1 MTRFNKQNNVVDV
14 IGIGIGPFNL
24 GLAALSEEV
33 NEIDALFFE
42 RSEAFHW
49 HPGML
54 IEGTTLQVPFL
65 ADLVSMA
72 DVKSKYSFLN
82 YLQEQNRLYSF
93 YFLEDFHI
101 PRKEYS
107 HYCRWV
113 ADQLDSCRFGMN
125 VESVSLIEKAGE
137 KRYEVHVRHVKD
149 QTVEVFESKHLVL
162 GIGTQ
167 PAIPASL
174 QPALGEKVFH
184 SADYLKRKKEGCFKG
199 KSVTV
204 IGSGQS
210 AAEVFYDILSDDEAK
225 DIHWFTR
232 SKGFFPMEYSNLGL
246 EYFSPDYIDFFYELP
261 QTKKDALLKQ
271 QDLLYKG
278 ISSAMIRDIYHL
290 LYERS
295 ACGEQLN
302 TVLQAMTEVNLIEE
316 TAFGLSLSCTQWVKE
331 DTFTHETDIV
341 VLATGYQSVLPP
353 FINPISHHIQWD
365 DQGRFQVER
374 EYRLKTNTMGEND
387 IFVQNAE
394 LHTHGVGAPDLGLG
408 AYRNSVIINELAR
421 QTVYPLYQ
429 KHVFQTFG
437 TQKNVNTFE
446 EIKG

>member
-33 NEIDALFFE
+33 DEIDALFFE

-125 VESVSLIEKAGE
+125 VEYVSIVEKDGE

-167 PAIPASL
+167 PAVPASL
-174 QPALGEKVFH
+174 QPALGDRVFH

-261 QTKKDALLKQ
+261 QPKKDALLKQ

-316 TAFGLSLSCTQWVKE
+316 TRDGLSLSCNQWVKE
-331 DTFTHETDIV
+331 ESFTHETDIV

-353 FINPISHHIQWD
+353 FIDPISHHIQWD
-365 DQGRFQVER
+365 HQGRFQVER
-374 EYRLKTNTMGEND
+374 EYRLKTNTLGEND

-421 QTVYPLYQ
+421 RPVYPLYQ

-437 TQKNVNTFE
+437 THKHANTFE

>member
-33 NEIDALFFE
+33 DEIDALFFE

-125 VESVSLIEKAGE
+125 VESVSIVEKDGE

-167 PAIPASL
+167 PAVPASL
-174 QPALGEKVFH
+174 QPALGDRVFH

-261 QTKKDALLKQ
+261 QPKKDALLKQ

-316 TAFGLSLSCTQWVKE
+316 TRDGLSLSCNQWVKE
-331 DTFTHETDIV
+331 ESFTHETDIV

-353 FINPISHHIQWD
+353 FIDPISHHIQWD
-365 DQGRFQVER
+365 HLGRFQVER
-374 EYRLKTNTMGEND
+374 EYRLKTNTLGEND

-421 QTVYPLYQ
+421 RPVYPLYQ

-437 TQKNVNTFE
+437 THKHANTFE

>member
-33 NEIDALFFE
+33 NDINALFFE

-72 DVKSKYSFLN
+72 DVQSKYSFLN

-93 YFLEDFHI
+93 YFLENFHI

-113 ADQLDSCRFGMN
+113 AEQLDSCRFGMN
-125 VESVSLIEKAGE
+125 VESISFVEKAGE
-137 KRYEVHVRHVKD
+137 KRFEVHVRHMKD
-149 QTVEVFESKHLVL
+149 QTVDVYESKHLVL

-167 PAIPASL
+167 PAVPASL
-174 QPALGEKVFH
+174 QPALGDRVFH
-184 SADYLKRKKEGCFKG
+184 SANYLNRKKEGFFKG

-210 AAEVFYDILSDDEAK
+210 AAEVFYDILSEDEAK

-316 TAFGLSLSCTQWVKE
+316 TAGGLKLSCSQWVKE
-331 DTFTHETDIV
+331 ESFTHETDIV
-341 VLATGYQSVLPP
+341 ILATGYQSVLPS
-353 FINPISHHIQWD
+353 FIDPIAHHIEWD
-365 DQGRFQVER
+365 DQGRFQIER
-374 EYRLKTNTMGEND
+374 EYRLKTKMMGEND

-408 AYRNSVIINELAR
+408 AYRNSVIINELAHK
-421 QTVYPLYQ
+421 TVYPLYQ

-437 TQKNVNTFE
+437 THKKANTFE

>member
-1 MTRFNKQNNVVDV
+1 
-14 IGIGIGPFNL
+14 
-24 GLAALSEEV
+24 
-33 NEIDALFFE
+33 
-42 RSEAFHW
+42 
-49 HPGML
+49 
-54 IEGTTLQVPFL
+54 
-65 ADLVSMA
+65 
-72 DVKSKYSFLN
+72 
-82 YLQEQNRLYSF
+82 
-93 YFLEDFHI
+93 
-101 PRKEYS
+101 
-107 HYCRWV
+107 
-113 ADQLDSCRFGMN
+113 MN
-125 VESVSLIEKAGE
+125 VESVSIVEKAGE

-167 PAIPASL
+167 PAVPVSL
-174 QPALGEKVFH
+174 QPALGDRVFH

-261 QTKKDALLKQ
+261 QPKKDALLKQ

-316 TAFGLSLSCTQWVKE
+316 TRDGLSLSCNQWVKE
-331 DTFTHETDIV
+331 ESFTHETDIV

-353 FINPISHHIQWD
+353 FIDPISHHIQWD
-365 DQGRFQVER
+365 HQGRFQVER
-374 EYRLKTNTMGEND
+374 EYRLKTNTLGEND

-421 QTVYPLYQ
+421 RPVYPLYQ

-437 TQKNVNTFE
+437 THKHANTFE

>member
-33 NEIDALFFE
+33 DEIDALFFE

-107 HYCRWV
+107 HYCRRV

-125 VESVSLIEKAGE
+125 VESVSIVEKDGE

-167 PAIPASL
+167 PAVPASL
-174 QPALGEKVFH
+174 QPALGDRVFH

-261 QTKKDALLKQ
+261 QPKKDALLKQ

-316 TAFGLSLSCTQWVKE
+316 TRDGLSLSCNQWVKE
-331 DTFTHETDIV
+331 ESFTHETDIV

-353 FINPISHHIQWD
+353 FIDPISHHIQWD
-365 DQGRFQVER
+365 HQGRFQVER
-374 EYRLKTNTMGEND
+374 EYRLKTNTLGEND

-421 QTVYPLYQ
+421 RPVYPLYQ

-437 TQKNVNTFE
+437 THKHANTFE

>member
-33 NEIDALFFE
+33 DEIDALFFE

-125 VESVSLIEKAGE
+125 VESVSIVEKDGE

-167 PAIPASL
+167 PAVPASL
-174 QPALGEKVFH
+174 QPALGDRVFH

-261 QTKKDALLKQ
+261 QPKKDALLKQ

-316 TAFGLSLSCTQWVKE
+316 TRDGLSLSCNQWVKE
-331 DTFTHETDIV
+331 ESFTHETDIV

-353 FINPISHHIQWD
+353 FIDPISHHIQWD
-365 DQGRFQVER
+365 HQGRFQVER
-374 EYRLKTNTMGEND
+374 EYRLKTNTLGEND

-421 QTVYPLYQ
+421 RPVYPLYQ

-437 TQKNVNTFE
+437 THKHANTFE

>member
-1 MTRFNKQNNVVDV
+1 MTRFNKQNNIVDV

-184 SADYLKRKKEGCFKG
+184 SADYLKRKKKA
-199 KSVTV
+199 V
-204 IGSGQS
+204 
-210 AAEVFYDILSDDEAK
+210 
-225 DIHWFTR
+225 
-232 SKGFFPMEYSNLGL
+232 SKGNL
-246 EYFSPDYIDFFYELP
+246 
-261 QTKKDALLKQ
+261 
-271 QDLLYKG
+271 
-278 ISSAMIRDIYHL
+278 
-290 LYERS
+290 
-295 ACGEQLN
+295 
-302 TVLQAMTEVNLIEE
+302 
-316 TAFGLSLSCTQWVKE
+316 
-331 DTFTHETDIV
+331 
-341 VLATGYQSVLPP
+341 
-353 FINPISHHIQWD
+353 
-365 DQGRFQVER
+365 
-374 EYRLKTNTMGEND
+374 
-387 IFVQNAE
+387 
-394 LHTHGVGAPDLGLG
+394 
-408 AYRNSVIINELAR
+408 
-421 QTVYPLYQ
+421 
-429 KHVFQTFG
+429 
-437 TQKNVNTFE
+437 
-446 EIKG
+446 

>member
-33 NEIDALFFE
+33 DEIDALFFE

-125 VESVSLIEKAGE
+125 VESVSIVEKDGE

-167 PAIPASL
+167 PAVPASL
-174 QPALGEKVFH
+174 QPALGDRVFH

-261 QTKKDALLKQ
+261 QPKKDALLKQ

-316 TAFGLSLSCTQWVKE
+316 RDGLSLSCNQWVKE
-331 DTFTHETDIV
+331 ESFTHETDIV

-353 FINPISHHIQWD
+353 FIDPISHHIQWD
-365 DQGRFQVER
+365 HQGRFQVER
-374 EYRLKTNTMGEND
+374 EYRLKTNTLGEND

-421 QTVYPLYQ
+421 RPVYPLYQ

-437 TQKNVNTFE
+437 THKHANTFE

>member
-1 MTRFNKQNNVVDV
+1 MTRLNKQNEVVDV

-33 NEIDALFFE
+33 DEIEALFFE

-93 YFLEDFHI
+93 YFLENFHI

-113 ADQLDSCRFGMN
+113 AEQLDSCRFGKN
-125 VESVSLIEKAGE
+125 VESVSLLEEGDQKV
-137 KRYEVHVRHVKD
+137 YEVQVRNVQD
-149 QTVEVFESKHLVL
+149 QSLELYYSKHLVL

-167 PAIPASL
+167 PAVPASL
-174 QPALGEKVFH
+174 QPALGERVFH
-184 SADYLKRKKEGCFKG
+184 SSDYLKRKEAGFFKG

-210 AAEVFYDILSDDEAK
+210 AAEVFYDILSDDEAQ

-246 EYFSPDYIDFFYELP
+246 EYFSPDYIDFFYGLP
-261 QTKKDALLKQ
+261 QGKKDELLKQ

-278 ISSAMIRDIYHL
+278 ISTAMIQDIYHL

-295 ACGEQLN
+295 ACGADLN
-302 TVLQAMTEVNLIEE
+302 TELQAMTEVNVIEE
-316 TAFGLSLSCTQWVKE
+316 TKEGLVLACSQWVKDE
-331 DTFTHETDIV
+331 PFTHETDIV
-341 VLATGYQSVLPP
+341 ILATGYQSVLPS
-353 FINPISHHIQWD
+353 FIDPISHHIQWD
-365 DQGRFQVER
+365 DKGRFQIER
-374 EYRLKTNTMGEND
+374 EYRLKTTTIGEND
-387 IFVQNAE
+387 VFVQNGE

-408 AYRNSVIINELAR
+408 AYRSSVIINEL
-421 QTVYPLYQ
+421 TGKTIYPLYD

-437 TQKNVNTFE
+437 TRKKAHTFE
-446 EIKG
+446 KIKG